1 MRLDKSYHG
10 RLRLGGVFQQGGTPL
25 NRFTVTDSP
34 PSNPKRGNNIL
45 SKIVYNSFPSTEL
58 YTNISYWL
66 DEGVQNPNIPLD
78 VLGQLGNLY
87 RTRQEELKGNVSLG
101 IETDKLFNP
110 LYAKYLGYEK
120 ESQIIPK
127 YTGELPES
135 LKDSNKETYSLPK
148 DHEERIYRA
157 VVSQYNDS
165 VEGYESNG
173 RKNGFIEIRQE
184 NKALGTYTTWYNPDT
199 KEVRYYDV
207 YDLDGIPLMDK
218 VVGKPFNIY
227 GRIKQPKVELNPNKK
242 QQGGT
247 MNINK
252 KYVGK
257 KQLGGLSDIDWS
269 DYNSVLSAGNNLLPN
284 TFQQAVD
291 QDDPNLLFS
300 NLLQQVSQAQVTQAN
315 PLLTPQQIEEEAKRN
330 TFLGIGKKRATK
342 KLENQNELQTVLN
355 SGQAAFNTF
364 SAVHQGNQL
373 EGLLGLLEQFQ
384 QGGKSKLGYSDG
396 SPYAKEPHIVIP
408 GNRVDMS
415 KTGISLKLIPD
426 VGKPKTVKPYSGI
439 HTFPKATTIMEM
451 PILQAGGKT
460 ENPKQ
465 LKGLRL
471 VQSGTTDQQV
481 SQYDVWKGDKLMGLY
496 IDDAKSGQFT
506 FHSFGKNGES
516 IVKVAPILV
525 DDRDTPE
532 DGLGVWDGE
541 KKIGYFNPKSGKKNE
556 FLYSFSPMKYKKGGK
571 KKNYYQEGGQGAVGA
586 QLEKGELFVTPNLDI
601 MQSAAKLLHKDMDK
615 DHVTDV
621 LGVQDYVISD
631 LDRMKITRKQADDI
645 SFGMGGV
652 LYEEGKVPD
661 EPTELLASK
670 LFRDEEDELK
680 LSEYVERIRKTF
692 KVTDKESVFDKKTN
706 SANKESRLPFIAAA
720 VGVNEKRRTGG
731 KPETGFASTF
741 ENKFKTAIST
751 DGNPIKKE
759 GTYGAFPSEGEV
771 QELQLGGPIA
781 AGLQILSGI
790 GQWIGAGQSFKDT
803 RRVLQAD
810 RGQIQNL
817 ANQQSGFAGL
827 STAANLAG
835 YANQSPYVESPQ
847 FDSTQL
853 DATIRRVPRNLFD
866 YTAGRLMAG
875 NRSFNDAV
883 FRNAGSFSEA
893 ANVAAQSQATSQGAI
908 AGLGAQEVQQNINLE
923 NQFRNQKQAFS
934 DRQISSD
941 VNARNA
947 TRANSNQLIAGTAGT
962 LSGGIQAQGQINTNR
977 INALRD
983 NDFAQLQAKL
993 DRRGARNQA
1002 FSNVANSVG
1011 QAAIYADQTGF
1022 FQNRNSQPVQPLP
1035 PVQGAIN
1042 GISPIQPM
1050 YSYLPQTVPPT
1061 SQFNPNVPWLPQPL
1075 TPQYGG
1081 VPPASGMFVWNP
1093 ATGQYEVH

>member
-1 MRLDKSYHG
+1 MK
-10 RLRLGGVFQQGGTPL
+10 
-25 NRFTVTDSP
+25 
-34 PSNPKRGNNIL
+34 
-45 SKIVYNSFPSTEL
+45 
-58 YTNISYWL
+58 
-66 DEGVQNPNIPLD
+66 
-78 VLGQLGNLY
+78 
-87 RTRQEELKGNVSLG
+87 
-101 IETDKLFNP
+101 
-110 LYAKYLGYEK
+110 
-120 ESQIIPK
+120 
-127 YTGELPES
+127 
-135 LKDSNKETYSLPK
+135 
-148 DHEERIYRA
+148 
-157 VVSQYNDS
+157 
-165 VEGYESNG
+165 
-173 RKNGFIEIRQE
+173 
-184 NKALGTYTTWYNPDT
+184 
-199 KEVRYYDV
+199 
-207 YDLDGIPLMDK
+207 
-218 VVGKPFNIY
+218 
-227 GRIKQPKVELNPNKK
+227 
-242 QQGGT
+242 
-247 MNINK
+247 INK

-364 SAVHQGNQL
+364 SSVHQGNQL

-384 QGGKSKLGYSDG
+384 QGGKSSLGYSDG
-396 SPYAKEPHIVIP
+396 SPFINEPHIVVDGSKI
-408 GNRVDMS
+408 DMS
-415 KTGISLKLIPD
+415 KTNKTLKLIPD
-426 VGKPKTVKPYSGI
+426 VGKPIIAKPYSGI
-439 HTFPKATTIMEM
+439 YNFPKAT
-451 PILQAGGKT
+451 
-460 ENPKQ
+460 
-465 LKGLRL
+465 
-471 VQSGTTDQQV
+471 
-481 SQYDVWKGDKLMGLY
+481 
-496 IDDAKSGQFT
+496 
-506 FHSFGKNGES
+506 
-516 IVKVAPILV
+516 KVLEIPVL
-525 DDRDTPE
+525 
-532 DGLGVWDGE
+532 
-541 KKIGYFNPKSGKKNE
+541 
-556 FLYSFSPMKYKKGGK
+556 KKGGK

-706 SANKESRLPFIAAA
+706 SANKESRLHFIAAA

-803 RRVLQAD
+803 RRQLQAD
-810 RGQIQNL
+810 RGQIQGL

-835 YANQSPYVESPQ
+835 YANQNPYVESPQ

-893 ANVAAQSQATSQGAI
+893 ANVIGQNQAASQGAI

-1011 QAAIYADQTGF
+1011 QAAIYSDQMGLF
-1022 FQNRNSQPVQPLP
+1022 KPRNPQGVDEYGAPVSTNPNYP
-1035 PVQGAIN
+1035 
-1042 GISPIQPM
+1042 
-1050 YSYLPQTVPPT
+1050 YLPQPVNTNLPWESPDM
-1061 SQFNPNVPWLPQPL
+1061 FNMLQPNYGQM

-1081 VPPASGMFVWNP
+1081 VPTPLSGFIYDP
-1093 ATGQYEVH
+1093 YTGQRIFR